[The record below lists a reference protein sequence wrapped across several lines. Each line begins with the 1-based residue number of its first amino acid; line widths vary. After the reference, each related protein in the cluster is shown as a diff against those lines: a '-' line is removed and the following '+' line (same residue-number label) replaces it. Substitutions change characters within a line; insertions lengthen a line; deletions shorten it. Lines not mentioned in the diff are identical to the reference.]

1 MSMIIQQPVYFNGT
15 IQIDS
20 SYSFNDICVNNL
32 ELSGSLMMNGIN
44 IYNEISGTIDLS
56 NIDVSNSLIINK
68 MNVYD
73 TLIDLC
79 SQKIINTNDDFY
91 INNVNVYNTLND
103 LSNNTLSSEHLQME
117 KVDISDE
124 ILFKDDIE
132 ISGNI
137 SANIIN
143 ANSFSK
149 KNGLFF
155 GYRDSS
161 TETNVSTNS
170 ILDAIDLSYSNFN
183 DLNYYHLSG
192 QNISILKPGYY
203 MCNYTFNFENYDYDA
218 RIGFEVKTYYFD
230 NTTSGYFDLGT
241 SYSYTRG
248 SNINSYDTNNNSFI
262 FYVSQTNI
270 DNNFYINF
278 KVNITNNLSAYAI
291 YDTKF
296 NYDSG
301 NVMLRY
307 LGN

>member
-1 MSMIIQQPVYFNGT
+1 MIIQQPVYFNGT

-56 NIDVSNSLIINK
+56 NINVSNSLIINK

-203 MCNYTFNFENYDYDA
+203 MCNYTFNFENYQYSA
-218 RIGFEVKTYYFD
+218 RIGFEVNTYYFD

-248 SNINSYDTNNNSFI
+248 SVLNSYDTNNNSFI

-291 YDTKF
+291 YDKAF